1 MEEAI
6 QAVYWFRVQYG
17 LEDSIYHNPYYVE
30 PYYNYA
36 EDAAPE
42 QPMMV
47 EETAETDEP
56 ALSTLARIK
65 LNAEED
71 SAEVAT
77 EVNKEDWNEGV
88 KYEDYETCSQNT

>member
-1 MEEAI
+1 
-6 QAVYWFRVQYG
+6 
-17 LEDSIYHNPYYVE
+17 
-30 PYYNYA
+30 
-36 EDAAPE
+36 
-42 QPMMV
+42 MMV